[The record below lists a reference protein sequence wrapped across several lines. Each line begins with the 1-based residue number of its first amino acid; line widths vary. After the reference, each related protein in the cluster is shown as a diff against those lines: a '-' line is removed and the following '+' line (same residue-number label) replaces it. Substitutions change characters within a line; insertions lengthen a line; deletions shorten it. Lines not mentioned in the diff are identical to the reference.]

1 MWVDC
6 YGLFSLDWF
15 NSVVHLFFNLWFGV
29 FDDSVRLLFAV
40 DVFTVVFDFGL
51 MVVLVIYGL
60 GLLVLFVLIRG
71 VVLVDCFGLLRDMI
85 VAFLPYG
92 LLCIVG

>member
-1 MWVDC
+1 MRVDC
-6 YGLFSLDWF
+6 YGLFSLAWF

-51 MVVLVIYGL
+51 MGAGDLRFGVC
-60 GLLVLFVLIRG
+60 LFYL
-71 VVLVDCFGLLRDMI
+71 F
-85 VAFLPYG
+85 
-92 LLCIVG
+92 